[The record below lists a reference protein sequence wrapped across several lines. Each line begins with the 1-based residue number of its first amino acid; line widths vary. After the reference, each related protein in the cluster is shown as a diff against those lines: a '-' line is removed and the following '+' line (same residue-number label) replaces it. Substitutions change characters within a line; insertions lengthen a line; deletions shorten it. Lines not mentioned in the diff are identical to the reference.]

1 MSTNFTGSTH
11 TNDFAA
17 FSRTMRN
24 WWGNTCISDILKYT
38 IGWELDGK
46 KTPILWEKYHY
57 RFPRFSPYHRFCCI
71 FLYSGKFMGKPMHF
85 PYAEV
90 YQGMGIGWEKK
101 HPYYGK
107 SLNINFPDVPHT
119 VGFVAFSRKCKCKG
133 NPYTSHLR
141 KYTIGWESDGKRSSC
156 TIGKLW
162 LSFSQTLPIPWVL
175 LHFPA
180 LWEFYG
186 ETHTFPICWS
196 IP

>member
-17 FSRTMRN
+17 LSRTMRN

-57 RFPRFSPYHRFCCI
+57 RFPRFSPYHGFCCI

-107 SLNINFPDVPHT
+107 SLSINFPDVPHT
-119 VGFVAFSRKCKCKG
+119 VSFVAFSRKCKCKG
-133 NPYTSHLR
+133 NPYISHML
-141 KYTIGWESDGKRSSC
+141 KYTIGWESGWK
-156 TIGKLW
+156 KA
-162 LSFSQTLPIPWVL
+162 PI
-175 LHFPA
+175 
-180 LWEFYG
+180 LWENYDCR
-186 ETHTFPICWS
+186 FPRLSSYHGFCCICPYCGKFMGKPMYFRYVD
-196 IP
+196 IG